1 MGCNKGVSAEEL
13 RAIFDGLDS
22 SKDGKLGKGE
32 LDTYMTVKRLLQTSA
47 SQTQQDMAW
56 KLQIALN
63 LPEKSLKKG
72 LEFLPENFSAIFNF
86 QGTADSGSERKS
98 SV

>member
-22 SKDGKLGKGE
+22 NKDGKLGKGE

-47 SQTQQDMAW
+47 SQTQQDMA
-56 KLQIALN
+56 
-63 LPEKSLKKG
+63 
-72 LEFLPENFSAIFNF
+72 
-86 QGTADSGSERKS
+86 
-98 SV
+98 